1 MTSADMPPCPSH
13 TAHEKSHPPVSEAT
27 DPALTVRIKQLEAV
41 CTVTAEI
48 TRELDLTTLL
58 ALITRRAVEL
68 IDAAVSGA
76 IFFWDEAE
84 QVLIPQAWHGY
95 GEWLRGVR
103 LKPGEALAGAVAQSR
118 QGLLVNDYRTSPYVH
133 PLFVQHTGATAIL
146 AEPLFYR
153 DRLVGVIVLNN
164 GTTGQPFTM
173 QDQELLTIFGA
184 QATIAIEHA
193 RLYETLET
201 RLSRLQTLTRL
212 NQIVS
217 SSLDM
222 DAVLGEIARAAAAL
236 MEVPIVS
243 FWLVD
248 AATKTLEARAFSDE
262 VQCADFP
269 AKKVSFSQGGVGWV
283 ATHRC
288 CLNVSD
294 VFADGRFL
302 ALDWRRSRGLCSFF
316 AVPIVLEDELLAVL
330 ALNGRQPFRFE
341 AVDQQLLDSFVAQA
355 AVAIR
360 NARLYHT
367 SEKQRER
374 LATLVDIA
382 QRRAQQLTT
391 LNDLTRTCT
400 TVLNPE
406 KVAQEILR
414 AVQLLIPRAA
424 GRLWQLVPEDEVYHM
439 VASVGLHDPQGGNR
453 VRPRA
458 GQGLMGMA
466 IATRQPVVSRDMQ
479 RDPRYVNKAWAAAEG
494 LHSCLILPL
503 VTSERVCGTLGI
515 YTRQPYDFSNE
526 EVELLQSFAS
536 HAAIASENAQL
547 FAEVRTQAAKLEQA
561 NAELCREIVERQHV
575 EEALQQAKDELEM
588 RVQERTASLQQA
600 NSQLQR
606 EIAERQRTETELQ
619 QAKDAAEAANR
630 AKSEF
635 LATMSHEIRT
645 PMNGVIGMA
654 GLLLDTTL
662 TREQREYAETVRTSA
677 DALLTIIND
686 ILDFSKIEAGKLDF
700 EIIDFDLRIAV
711 EEAMELL
718 AEKAHSKGLELACLI
733 HHDVPTTLRG
743 DPGRL
748 RQILLN
754 LVGNAVK
761 FTDQGEVIVRIRA
774 TEETDHAVLV
784 RFDVSDTGIGLT
796 PEARTRL
803 FQSFS
808 QADNSTTRKYG
819 GTGLGLAISQRLTAM
834 MGGTIGVEST
844 PGQGSTFWF
853 TARLAKQ
860 PLVRQAA
867 PLLPACLHGC
877 RVLIVDDHATNRTI
891 LQHQVRRWG
900 MHSASA
906 DSAQQALAMLRAAVQ
921 RQEPYDLVILD
932 MHMPVM
938 DGLTL
943 SRVIKADPTLAQ
955 HALVML
961 TSVAQRGHR
970 QLAQAAGICAYL
982 TKPVR
987 QSQLFDCVA
996 TVLGAT
1002 GDSGVVSSPA
1012 VPLGISE
1019 TLAVDRGRTH
1029 LPILV
1034 AEDNVVNQR
1043 VAVRLL
1049 EKLGYRADV
1058 VANGHE
1064 AIAALESIPYAMVFM
1079 DVYMPEMDGY
1089 AATAA
1094 IRQREGTSRHT
1105 PIIAMTANALEG
1117 DREQCLAAGMDD
1129 YLSKPVRY
1137 ADLQAILE
1145 RWLHLPT

>member
-1 MTSADMPPCPSH
+1 MQSADMPPCTIHGAP
-13 TAHEKSHPPVSEAT
+13 EKGT
-27 DPALTVRIKQLEAV
+27 DAGLILRIQQLEAV

-48 TRELDLTTLL
+48 TRELDLTSLL
-58 ALITRRAVEL
+58 ALIIQRAVEL
-68 IDAAVSGA
+68 VEAAVSGA
-76 IFFWDEAE
+76 VFLWDEVE

-103 LKPGEALAGAVAQSR
+103 LKPGEAIAGAVFQSR
-118 QGLLVNDYRTSPYVH
+118 QGLLVNQYQTSPYAH
-133 PLFVQHTGATAIL
+133 PIFIRHTGATAIL

-164 GTTGQPFTM
+164 GTTAQPFTM
-173 QDQELLTIFGA
+173 QDQKFLTLFAA
-184 QATIAIEHA
+184 QASIAIEHA
-193 RLYETLET
+193 RLYEALET
-201 RLSRLQTLTRL
+201 RLGRLHTLTRL
-212 NQIVS
+212 NQLIS

-222 DAVLGEIARAAAAL
+222 DVVLSEIARAAATL

-243 FWLVD
+243 FWLAD
-248 AATKTLEARAFSDE
+248 EATHTLEVRAFSDE
-262 VQCADFP
+262 VQGADSP
-269 AKKVSFSQGGVGWV
+269 AKKVHFSQGGVGWV

-288 CLNVSD
+288 CLNVPD
-294 VFADGRFL
+294 VFADKRFV
-302 ALDWRRSRGLCSFF
+302 ALDWWQARGLRSFWG
-316 AVPIVLEDELLAVL
+316 VPVVLEGELLAVL
-330 ALNGRQPFRFE
+330 ALNGRQPLCFDP
-341 AVDQQLLDSFVAQA
+341 ADQQLLDSFVVQT

-360 NARLYHT
+360 NARFYRE
-367 SEKQRER
+367 SEEQRKR
-374 LATLVDIA
+374 LETLVDIA
-382 QRRAQQLTT
+382 QRRAQQLAT

-414 AVQLLIPRAA
+414 AVHMLIPGAA
-424 GRLWQLVPEDEVYHM
+424 GRLWQLVPEEEVYHM
-439 VASVGLHDPQGGNR
+439 VASVGLQDPQGGNR
-453 VRPRA
+453 VRPRS
-458 GQGLMGMA
+458 GQGLMSIA
-466 IATRQPVVSRDMQ
+466 IATRQPVVSRDLQ
-479 RDPRYVNKAWAAAEG
+479 RDPQYVNKAWAVAED
-494 LHSCLILPL
+494 LRSCIILPL
-503 VTSERVCGTLGI
+503 VSSDRVWGTLGI
-515 YTRQPYDFSNE
+515 YTRQPYDFSDE
-526 EVELLQSFAS
+526 EVDLLQSFAS
-536 HAAIASENAQL
+536 HIAIAIQNAQL
-547 FAEVRTQAAKLEQA
+547 FAEVRKQAAKLEQA
-561 NAELCREIVERQHV
+561 NEELSREIVERQQAQR
-575 EEALQQAKDELEM
+575 ALQQAKDELEM
-588 RVQERTASLQQA
+588 RVQERTARLQQA
-600 NSQLQR
+600 NSRLQR
-606 EIAERQRTETELQ
+606 EVAERQRTETALQ
-619 QAKDAAEAANR
+619 QAKDAAEAANQ

-654 GLLLDTTL
+654 GLLLDTAL

-700 EIIDFDLRIAV
+700 EIIDFDLRTAV
-711 EEAMELL
+711 EEAIDLL
-718 AEKAHSKGLELACLI
+718 AEKAHGKGLELACLI
-733 HHDVPTTLRG
+733 DHDVPTALRG

-754 LVGNAVK
+754 LVSNAVK
-761 FTDQGEVIVRIRA
+761 FTDHGEVIVRICA
-774 TEETDHAVLV
+774 TEETDSTVLV
-784 RFDVSDTGIGLT
+784 RCDVSDTGIGIT
-796 PEARTRL
+796 PETRARL

-808 QADNSTTRKYG
+808 QADTSTTRKYG
-819 GTGLGLAISQRLTAM
+819 GTGLGLVISQRLTAM

-860 PLVRQAA
+860 PLAA
-867 PLLPACLHGC
+867 QVTPALPASLPGR

-891 LQHQVRRWG
+891 LQHQVLRWG
-900 MHSASA
+900 MHSTCVESGE
-906 DSAQQALAMLRAAVQ
+906 QALDMLRTAV
-921 RQEPYDLVILD
+921 RRGEPYDLIILD

-943 SRVIKADPTLAQ
+943 ARIIKADPTLAQ
-955 HALVML
+955 HPLVML

-970 QLAQAAGICAYL
+970 QLAQEAGICAYL

-987 QSQLFDCVA
+987 QSQLFDCLA

-1002 GDSGVVSSPA
+1002 EVPEVASPPA
-1012 VPLGISE
+1012 VSPTTSDTPVEHRERL
-1019 TLAVDRGRTH
+1019 H

-1064 AIAALESIPYAMVFM
+1064 AVAALESIPYAVVFM
-1079 DVYMPEMDGY
+1079 DVHMPEMDGY
-1089 AATAA
+1089 AATAM
-1094 IRQREGTSRHT
+1094 IRQREGTSKHT

-1117 DREQCLAAGMDD
+1117 DREKCLAAGMDD

-1137 ADLQAILE
+1137 ADLEALLE
-1145 RWLHLPT
+1145 RWLTISSVVT